1 MNKRTFLKI
10 LTFSFIAY
18 PIRTLADWNTK
29 AFWASKQENSLKNL
43 FPDKTITES
52 DQISIGVNSFI
63 ENGAVVPI
71 KIKTDLPNV
80 SSISI
85 YVENNPNPLIAHFEF
100 SPRSKGFIA
109 TRIKVEKP
117 SNIMALVNS
126 NDQLFSSTKFI
137 EVAEGGC

>member
-1 MNKRTFLKI
+1 MNKRQFLKLLG
-10 LTFSFIAY
+10 LTLFTY
-18 PIRTLADWNTK
+18 PFKTFADWNTK
-29 AFWASKQENSLKNL
+29 AFWAAKQENSLQEL
-43 FPDKTITES
+43 FPNKTITET
-52 DQISIGVNSFI
+52 DQITIGVNSFI

-71 KIKTDLPNV
+71 KINTNLPNV
-80 SSISI
+80 TSISI

-117 SNIMALVNS
+117 SKIMALVHS
-126 NDQLFSSTKFI
+126 NDQLFSASKFI